1 MADKKPA
8 GKPAS
13 KPSGGGGSSLEGQM
27 VVIAAVA
34 VLVLFVVAPTVLMF
48 FGFTGKYSAVTD
60 DFGDKVSNAFTSF
73 VDTVGFLSIFISLLF
88 VMGMIY
94 AKTRHKEITEAY
106 NARLKALDEIGKPK
120 PLQSSL
126 VMNQPAAASM
136 SVSTQNTAQNQVHN
150 TVQNSVHDR
159 VQAPTQP
166 PAQSS
171 GPRLS
176 PFEQYMVSKGK
187 PLAESHVAVSNANA
201 ENASTATSNIQSSQ
215 SASSAQYEQV
225 ATNPK
230 WIQIEKNMQ
239 SHNMSEW
246 RVAILE
252 ADILLYE
259 MLSQMGYDGNSIG
272 EILKQVDKSNFI
284 TLDVAWKAHRIRNII
299 AHEGANYE
307 LSRDE
312 AERTIRLYKR
322 VFDEFYFV

>member
-8 GKPAS
+8 GKPAP

-48 FGFTGKYSAVTD
+48 FGYTGKYTAVTD
-60 DFGDKVSNAFTSF
+60 NFGDKVSNAFTSF

-126 VMNQPAAASM
+126 ASSAVSPSAVPTTASM
-136 SVSTQNTAQNQVHN
+136 PVSIQNV
-150 TVQNSVHDR
+150 VQNVVQNP
-159 VQAPTQP
+159 VQAPT
-166 PAQSS
+166 QSS

-176 PFEQYMVSKGK
+176 PFEKYMVSKGK
-187 PLAESHVAVSNANA
+187 PMAESHVALSNVNT
-201 ENASTATSNIQSSQ
+201 ENASTATSNTQSSQ
-215 SASSAQYEQV
+215 SMPSAQYEQV

-284 TLDVAWKAHRIRNII
+284 TLDDAWKAHRIRNII

>member
-13 KPSGGGGSSLEGQM
+13 KPSGGGSSAEGQM
-27 VVIAAVA
+27 LIFGAVA
-34 VLVLFVVAPTVLMF
+34 VLIFLIVVPTVMMF
-48 FGFTGKYSAVTD
+48 FGFTGKYTAVTD
-60 DFGDKVSNAFTSF
+60 NFGEKLSNAFTSF

-94 AKTRHKEITEAY
+94 AKTRLKEITEAY
-106 NARLKALDEIGKPK
+106 TARLKALDEIGKPR
-120 PLQSSL
+120 PIQSSL
-126 VMNQPAAASM
+126 ASNPIAGTEGI
-136 SVSTQNTAQNQVHN
+136 SGVALPTTTASN
-150 TVQNSVHDR
+150 
-159 VQAPTQP
+159 
-166 PAQSS
+166 
-171 GPRLS
+171 
-176 PFEQYMVSKGK
+176 PFEQYMQNMNSKKGET
-187 PLAESHVAVSNANA
+187 LGANS
-201 ENASTATSNIQSSQ
+201 ASTNSSQ
-215 SASSAQYEQV
+215 QGSVQV
-225 ATNPK
+225 TNPK

-259 MLSQMGYDGNSIG
+259 MLSQMGYEGNSIG
-272 EILKQVDKSNFI
+272 EILKNVDKANFV
-284 TLDVAWKAHRIRNII
+284 TLDDAWKAHRIRNII

>member
-8 GKPAS
+8 GKPAP
-13 KPSGGGGSSLEGQM
+13 KSGGGGSSLEGQ
-27 VVIAAVA
+27 ILGLAAVGA
-34 VLVLFVVAPTVLMF
+34 LVFLVVVPTVMIFL
-48 FGFTGKYSAVTD
+48 GFTGKYTAVTD
-60 DFGDKVSNAFTSF
+60 NFTDKISNAFTSF

-94 AKTRHKEITEAY
+94 AKTRHKEITEEY

-126 VMNQPAAASM
+126 AMNLPAHTSMPASI
-136 SVSTQNTAQNQVHN
+136 QNVAHN
-150 TVQNSVHDR
+150 TVQNSAQNQAHNIVQNP
-159 VQAPTQP
+159 VQAP
-166 PAQSS
+166 AQSN

-187 PLAESHVAVSNANA
+187 PMAESHVMANTGNAGAAVQN
-201 ENASTATSNIQSSQ
+201 TQSSQ
-215 SASSAQYEQV
+215 SMPSAQYEQV
-225 ATNPK
+225 VTNPK

-259 MLSQMGYDGNSIG
+259 MLSQMGYEGNSIG
-272 EILKQVDKSNFI
+272 EILKNVDKANFV
-284 TLDVAWKAHRIRNII
+284 TLDDAWKAHRIRNII

-307 LSRDE
+307 LSKDE

>member
-8 GKPAS
+8 GKPAP
-13 KPSGGGGSSLEGQM
+13 KSGGSGSSLEGQ
-27 VVIAAVA
+27 ILGLAAVGA
-34 VLVLFVVAPTVLMF
+34 LIFLVVVPTVMIFL
-48 FGFTGKYSAVTD
+48 GFTGKYTAVTD
-60 DFGDKVSNAFTSF
+60 NFGEKVSSAFTSF

-94 AKTRHKEITEAY
+94 AKTRYKEITEAY

-126 VMNQPAAASM
+126 AQSAPVSAPTPSQNIASG
-136 SVSTQNTAQNQVHN
+136 VLQNV
-150 TVQNSVHDR
+150 VQNPVKDV
-159 VQAPTQP
+159 VQT

-187 PLAESHVAVSNANA
+187 PLAESHVAVNTGN
-201 ENASTATSNIQSSQ
+201 TSAAPQGTQSSQ
-215 SASSAQYEQV
+215 SISNAQYEQV
-225 ATNPK
+225 VTNPK

-252 ADILLYE
+252 ADILLFD

-272 EILKQVDKSNFI
+272 EILKNVDKANFV
-284 TLDVAWKAHRIRNII
+284 TLDDAWKAHRIRNII

>member
-8 GKPAS
+8 GKPAP
-13 KPSGGGGSSLEGQM
+13 KPSGGGGSSLEGQ
-27 VVIAAVA
+27 ILGLAAVGA
-34 VLVLFVVAPTVLMF
+34 LIFLIVVPTVMIFL
-48 FGFTGKYSAVTD
+48 GFTGKYTAVTD
-60 DFGDKVSNAFTSF
+60 NSGEKVSSAFTSF

-126 VMNQPAAASM
+126 AMNQPAHTSMPASI
-136 SVSTQNTAQNQVHN
+136 QNVVQNQVHN
-150 TVQNSVHDR
+150 TAQNPVQT
-159 VQAPTQP
+159 PTQ
-166 PAQSS
+166 SN

-187 PLAESHVAVSNANA
+187 PMAESHIAVNAGN
-201 ENASTATSNIQSSQ
+201 TGATVQNTQSSQ
-215 SASSAQYEQV
+215 SMPSAQYEQV
-225 ATNPK
+225 VTNPK

-272 EILKQVDKSNFI
+272 EILKNVDKANFV
-284 TLDVAWKAHRIRNII
+284 TLDDAWKAHRIRNII

-307 LSRDE
+307 LSKDE

>member
-8 GKPAS
+8 GKPAP

-48 FGFTGKYSAVTD
+48 FGYTGKYTAVTD
-60 DFGDKVSNAFTSF
+60 NFGDKVSNAFTSF

-225 ATNPK
+225 VTNPK

-284 TLDVAWKAHRIRNII
+284 TLDDAWKAHRIRNII

-307 LSRDE
+307 LSKDE